1 MEIPIIKLE
10 VQGMKKTI
18 MHALTQHAAM
28 MDEDIKDAVDR
39 VCTSEYVSNLVA
51 EVTQKEM
58 TDAIERQIKYF
69 YSYGEG
75 YELIRQAVTTM
86 FKKDEEE
93 K

>member
-18 MHALTQHAAM
+18 MHALTQHTAM
-28 MDEDIKDAVDR
+28 MDEDIKAAVDR
-39 VCTSEYVSNLVA
+39 VCTTEYVSSLVA
-51 EVTQKEM
+51 EVTQREM
-58 TDAIERQIKYF
+58 TEAIERQIKYY

-75 YELIRQAVTTM
+75 YEAIQQAVKTM
-86 FKKDEEE
+86 FKKDEVE